1 MSTQTGTLVVGLQR
15 VGSWRCL
22 DGIIITLHGIIFL
35 ISDLLNIVNSQSFQV
50 TLPPS
55 INDDTQ
61 LLNFHLLSMRRIKC
75 REVRVEYRVPTLRPP
90 FPVVSA

>member
-1 MSTQTGTLVVGLQR
+1 MQTGPTLIVGLQR
-15 VGSWRCL
+15 VGSGRCL
-22 DGIIITLHGIIFL
+22 DGIEIILHGIILL

-61 LLNFHLLSMRRIKC
+61 LLNFYLLSMKDKM
-75 REVRVEYRVPTLRPP
+75 
-90 FPVVSA
+90 